1 MSSKLAPWPWGAG
14 LLGRFANAAE
24 GTAISSAEYLSMDAT
39 DMARAV
45 QKGELS
51 PHTLLAAAMARC
63 DAVNP
68 KVNAVNMRH
77 DDYAQALLKARSASG
92 ASTTGALAG
101 VPILI
106 KDLNTYLEGTRT
118 TNGSRLYKD
127 APPAPHTS
135 TLIDRYQAAGAVPFG
150 KTTCPNSA

>member
-1 MSSKLAPWPWGAG
+1 MNKPAPGTLRPVEALPWQEVSLDVLREKYAKGAERDLDG
-14 LLGRFANAAE
+14 P
-24 GTAISSAEYLSMDAT
+24 

-45 QKGELS
+45 QKGELT
-51 PHTLLAAAMARC
+51 PEHLLAAAMARC

-77 DDYAQALLKARSASG
+77 DEYAQALLKTRRAAG

-101 VPILI
+101 VPILL

-118 TNGSRLYKD
+118 TNGCRLFKD
-127 APPAPHTS
+127 APPAPHS
-135 TLIDRYQAAGAVPFG
+135 LRHGRRWA
-150 KTTCPNSA
+150 SE